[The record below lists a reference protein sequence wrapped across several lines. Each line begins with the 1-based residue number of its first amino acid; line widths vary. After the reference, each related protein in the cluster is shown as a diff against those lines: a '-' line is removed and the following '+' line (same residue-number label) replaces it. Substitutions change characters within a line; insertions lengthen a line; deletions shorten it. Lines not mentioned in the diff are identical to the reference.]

1 MPENQ
6 IVIIGAGNV
15 ATNLAFALKKH
26 LTDNIH
32 IHSRTEKSAKQLAEK
47 LHCPHS
53 FKIENIPE
61 EADLYIISIRDD
73 AIRKM
78 SESKVL
84 KEKIDNNLVV
94 HTAGSMPANI
104 LKPLSENFG
113 VFYPLQ
119 TFSKNKILDFKNIP
133 ICIEASSGF
142 NFGKLLK
149 YASQISNDVRNINSE
164 QRKYIH
170 LAAVFANNFTNRMT
184 GIAEEILKEQ
194 NIDFDILLPLLQE
207 TFDKIKKEN
216 PNKIQT
222 GPAVRND
229 TKVLEIHLNLLENKP
244 DLQKIYSFVSK
255 NISEKAH

>member
-6 IVIIGAGNV
+6 IVFIGAGNV
-15 ATNLAFALKKH
+15 ATNLAFAFLKAGIK
-26 LTDNIH
+26 NMH
-32 IHSRTEKSAKQLAEK
+32 IHNRTEQSAKQLAERLK
-47 LHCPHS
+47 CPYS
-53 FKIENIPE
+53 FNFENIPE
-61 EADLYIISIRDD
+61 NADLYIIAISDD
-73 AIRKM
+73 AV
-78 SESKVL
+78 SEISKNKIL
-84 KEKIDNNLVV
+84 KQKIDNNLVV
-94 HTAGSMPANI
+94 HTAGSI
-104 LKPLSENFG
+104 SIDVLKLLSGNYG

-119 TFSKNKILDFKNIP
+119 TFSKSKILDFNKIP
-133 ICIEASSGF
+133 VCIEASSEF
-142 NFGKLLK
+142 NYNKLLE
-149 YASQISNDVRNINSE
+149 YASQISDDVRNISSE

-229 TKVLEIHLNLLENKP
+229 KKVIEMHLNLLKNKP